1 MAWKTRSSVSAWGC
15 RDRLSASGENA
26 STRTAWKDFPISLV
40 ADDRLVFPP
49 HVVVQV
55 KALACEI
62 PARLGIP
69 LSRFSTSELA
79 REAVERGIVAS
90 ISGATVWRW
99 LSADALK
106 PWQHRSWIFPRDPEF
121 EAKAGPVLD
130 LYQRCWEGRPLRP
143 DEYVISADEKTS
155 IQARIRLHATQ
166 PPAPGQTMRVEHEYE
181 RGGALAYLAAWDV
194 HRAKVFGRC
203 EQTTGIEPFGRL
215 VEQVMT
221 QEPYAS
227 ARKVFWVVDN
237 GSSHRGKASIQRLET
252 AWPTLKLVHLPVLAS
267 WLNQIEIYF
276 SIVQR
281 KVLTPNDFAA
291 LTAVEERLLAFEKRF
306 GETARPFE
314 WKFTRAV
321 LTALLAK
328 LANHEPEPLALCA

>member
-1 MAWKTRSSVSAWGC
+1 
-15 RDRLSASGENA
+15 
-26 STRTAWKDFPISLV
+26 
-40 ADDRLVFPP
+40 
-49 HVVVQV
+49 V

-79 REAVERGIVAS
+79 REAVARGIAAS

-106 PWQHRSWIFPRDPEF
+106 PWQHRSWIFPRDPDF

-130 LYQRCWEGRPLRP
+130 LYQRLWEGRSLRP

-155 IQARIRLHATQ
+155 LQARIRLHPTQ

-227 ARKVFWVVDN
+227 APRVFWIVDN
-237 GSSHRGKASIQRLET
+237 GSSHRGKAAIQRLEA
-252 AWPTLKLVHLPVLAS
+252 AWPTLKLVHLPVHAS

-281 KVLTPNDFAA
+281 KVLTPNDFAS
-291 LTAVEERLLAFEKRF
+291 LVAVEERLLAFERRF
-306 GETARPFE
+306 GEAARPFE
-314 WKFTRAV
+314 WKFTRAD
-321 LTALLAK
+321 LAALMAK
-328 LANHEPEPLALCA
+328 LANDQPEPLALCA

>member
-1 MAWKTRSSVSAWGC
+1 MAWKTRSLVSAWVC

-69 LSRFSTSELA
+69 LSRFSTAELA

-194 HRAKVFGRC
+194 HRAKVLGRC

-215 VEQVMT
+215 VEQIMT

-227 ARKVFWVVDN
+227 ARKVFWIVDN
-237 GSSHRGKASIQRLET
+237 GSSHRGKTSIQRLET
-252 AWPTLKLVHLPVLAS
+252 AWPTLKLVHLPVHAS

-276 SIVQR
+276 SILQR
-281 KVLTPNDFAA
+281 KVLTPNDFAS
-291 LTAVEERLLAFEKRF
+291 LTAVEERLLTFEKRF
-306 GETARPFE
+306 GETARPFQ
-314 WKFTRAV
+314 WTFTRAA

>member
-1 MAWKTRSSVSAWGC
+1 VDG
-15 RDRLSASGENA
+15 
-26 STRTAWKDFPISLV
+26 
-40 ADDRLVFPP
+40 RLVFPP

-79 REAVERGIVAS
+79 REAVARGIVAS

-106 PWQHRSWIFPRDPEF
+106 PWQHRSWIFPRDPDF

-130 LYQRCWEGRPLRP
+130 LYQRLWEGRPLRP

-155 IQARIRLHATQ
+155 LQARIRLHPTQ
-166 PPAPGQTMRVEHEYE
+166 PPAPGQAMRVEHEYE

-215 VEQVMT
+215 VEQVMS

-227 ARKVFWVVDN
+227 AHRVFWILDN
-237 GSSHRGKASIQRLET
+237 GSSHRGKAAIQRLQT
-252 AWPTLKLVHLPVLAS
+252 AWPTLKVVHLPVHAS

-281 KVLTPNDFAA
+281 KVLTPNDFASLA
-291 LTAVEERLLAFEKRF
+291 AVEERLLAFESRF
-306 GETARPFE
+306 GEVARPFE
-314 WKFTRAV
+314 WKFTRAD
-321 LTALLAK
+321 LAALMAK
-328 LANHEPEPLALCA
+328 LMNDQPEPLALCA

>member
-1 MAWKTRSSVSAWGC
+1 
-15 RDRLSASGENA
+15 
-26 STRTAWKDFPISLV
+26 
-40 ADDRLVFPP
+40 
-49 HVVVQV
+49 VVVQV

-79 REAVERGIVAS
+79 REAVTRGITAS

-106 PWQHRSWIFPRDPEF
+106 PWQHRSWIFPRDPDF

-130 LYQRCWEGRPLRP
+130 LYQRRWEGRSLRP

-155 IQARIRLHATQ
+155 IQARIRLHPTQ
-166 PPAPGQTMRVEHEYE
+166 PPAAGQAMRVEHEYQ

-227 ARKVFWVVDN
+227 AHRVFWIVDN
-237 GSSHRGKASIQRLET
+237 GSSHRGKAAIQRLET
-252 AWPTLKLVHLPVLAS
+252 AWPTLKLVHLPVHAS
-267 WLNQIEIYF
+267 WLYQIEIYF
-276 SIVQR
+276 SIIQR
-281 KVLTPNDFAA
+281 KVLTPNDFASLA
-291 LTAVEERLLAFEKRF
+291 AVEERLLAFEKRF
-306 GETARPFE
+306 GEVARPFE
-314 WKFTRAV
+314 WKFTRAD
-321 LTALLAK
+321 LATLMAK
-328 LANHEPEPLALCA
+328 LANDQPEPLALCA

>member
-1 MAWKTRSSVSAWGC
+1 
-15 RDRLSASGENA
+15 
-26 STRTAWKDFPISLV
+26 
-40 ADDRLVFPP
+40 
-49 HVVVQV
+49 VQV

-79 REAVERGIVAS
+79 REAVSRGIAAS

-121 EAKAGPVLD
+121 EPKAGPVLD
-130 LYQRCWEGRPLRP
+130 LYQRLWEGRSLRP

-155 IQARIRLHATQ
+155 LQARIRLHPTQ
-166 PPAPGQTMRVEHEYE
+166 PPASGQTMRVEHEYE

-215 VEQVMT
+215 VEQLMT

-227 ARKVFWVVDN
+227 AYRVFWIVDN
-237 GSSHRGKASIQRLET
+237 GSSHRGKAAIQRLEA
-252 AWPTLKLVHLPVLAS
+252 AWPTLKLVHLPVHAS

-281 KVLTPNDFAA
+281 KVLTPNDFASLA
-291 LTAVEERLLAFEKRF
+291 AVEERLLAFERRF
-306 GETARPFE
+306 SEAARPFE
-314 WKFTRAV
+314 WKFTRAD
-321 LTALLAK
+321 LAALMAK
-328 LANHEPEPLALCA
+328 LANDQPEPLALCA